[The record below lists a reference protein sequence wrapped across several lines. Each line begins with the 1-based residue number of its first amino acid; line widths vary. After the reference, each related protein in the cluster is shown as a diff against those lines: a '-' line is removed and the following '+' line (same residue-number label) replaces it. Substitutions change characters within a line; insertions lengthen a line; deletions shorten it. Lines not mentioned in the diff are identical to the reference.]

1 MKQIIVTNNYVI
13 SKITDEL
20 RWIKSEAESFKEF
33 LKYQNLSQDINKNM
47 EIYIQHIIESCDMID
62 KLIEIENN

>member
-20 RWIKSEAESFKEF
+20 RWIKGEAERFKLF
-33 LKYQNLSQDINKNM
+33 LEKQNLSDVVNSNT
-47 EIYIQHIIESCDMID
+47 EIYIQHIIESCDLID
-62 KLIEIENN
+62 KLIEIENK

>member
-1 MKQIIVTNNYVI
+1 MKQIIVTNNYTI

-20 RWIKSEAESFKEF
+20 RWIKGEAERFKSFLEK
-33 LKYQNLSQDINKNM
+33 QNLNDVVNSNT

-62 KLIEIENN
+62 KLIEIENS